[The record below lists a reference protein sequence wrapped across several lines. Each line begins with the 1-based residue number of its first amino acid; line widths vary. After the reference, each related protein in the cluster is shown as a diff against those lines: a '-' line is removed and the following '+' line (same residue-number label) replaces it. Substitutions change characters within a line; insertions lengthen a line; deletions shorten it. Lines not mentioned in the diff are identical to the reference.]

1 MTNLD
6 WFYQLDFWTEHATCL
21 EDLELI
27 DEIINLCY
35 TDTRVDFIVENY
47 YNGQWQD
54 LTEGERKYLENFF
67 VLNMVEVCLEE

>member
-35 TDTRVDFIVENY
+35 TDKRVDEIVERFY
-47 YNGQWQD
+47 DGDWVD
-54 LTEGERKYLENFF
+54 LTEEERTYLENFY
-67 VLNMVEVCLEE
+67 VLNVVEEFLEE